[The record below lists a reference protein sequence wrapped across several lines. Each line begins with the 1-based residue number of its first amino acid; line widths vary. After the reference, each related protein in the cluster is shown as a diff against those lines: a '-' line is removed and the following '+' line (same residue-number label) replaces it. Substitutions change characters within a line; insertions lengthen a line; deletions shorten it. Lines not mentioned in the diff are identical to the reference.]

1 MNMNHPLRVM
11 LPLAGFCVAFA
22 VMAQTPPNPQGQSQP
37 NQHPQAQQP
46 PAAAVPPQNQTQGA
60 PQASPQPNQPS
71 MTTLG
76 GPNNTTDNSAS
87 QQKAQL
93 RQQAIQMIEQGLNQL
108 RQSQ

>member
-22 VMAQTPPNPQGQSQP
+22 VMAQTPPNSQGQSQP
-37 NQHPQAQQP
+37 NQQVNP
-46 PAAAVPPQNQTQGA
+46 PAAAVPPQNQQGA
-60 PQASPQPNQPS
+60 PQTSPQANQPS

-76 GPNNTTDNSAS
+76 GSNNDN
-87 QQKAQL
+87 QVNQHKAQL
-93 RQQAIQMIEQGLNQL
+93 RQQAIQMIEQGLNNL

>member
-22 VMAQTPPNPQGQSQP
+22 VMAQTPPKPQGQPNQPTVTDQSPQP
-37 NQHPQAQQP
+37 NQATP
-46 PAAAVPPQNQTQGA
+46 A
-60 PQASPQPNQPS
+60 PQASPQPNQPPVA
-71 MTTLG
+71 LG
-76 GPNNTTDNSAS
+76 GSNNDSQVN

-93 RQQAIQMIEQGLNQL
+93 RQQAIQMIEQGLNNL

>member
-22 VMAQTPPNPQGQSQP
+22 VMAQTPPNPQGQQP
-37 NQHPQAQQP
+37 PNATPQGQQPQAVSPNRTQQ
-46 PAAAVPPQNQTQGA
+46 VA
-60 PQASPQPNQPS
+60 PQTSPQPNQPS

-76 GPNNTTDNSAS
+76 GSNNDDQVN
-87 QQKAQL
+87 QHKAQL
-93 RQQAIQMIEQGLNQL
+93 RQQAIQMIEQGLNNL

>member
-22 VMAQTPPNPQGQSQP
+22 VMAQTPPNPQGQQRPNQPTVTDQSPQP
-37 NQHPQAQQP
+37 NQS
-46 PAAAVPPQNQTQGA
+46 TA
-60 PQASPQPNQPS
+60 PQASPQPNQPP
-71 MTTLG
+71 MALG
-76 GPNNTTDNSAS
+76 GPNNDNQVN

-93 RQQAIQMIEQGLNQL
+93 RQQAIQMIEQGLNNL